1 MAVFKD
7 FFTHLQKEPHI
18 ALGSI
23 FNMGDISEGLFFYF
37 TRLSVT
43 ACFVIAIVLVA
54 RLLLKKAPKVYSYA
68 LWVIVFLK
76 LLFPFSISVPQQL
89 IVPTQQI
96 NTVYDSVMPPH
107 NFFYG
112 ETGFEST
119 VNTDFLA
126 DAPVADPVFL
136 PAYIW
141 FLVFVLLIIIS
152 AIQLGMTYARIR
164 NANCR
169 LYKDNVYFADIATPF
184 VLGVIKPKI
193 YLPKNLSEIQQN
205 YVIAHEKVHLSRL
218 DHIVKLV
225 CFTACCIH
233 WFNPLVWIS
242 FIFME
247 KDMEMSCDEK
257 VLDILGNGHKK
268 DYSYCILS
276 LATGKRFLPK
286 AYLSFGDSDTKKRIK
301 NVLDFK
307 KPSLWIA
314 AVSVIVII
322 LAAVAALS
330 ENKNNAVFE
339 EDVLTA
345 AKGEF
350 SYFHLTIEDYDS
362 TVEFRM
368 PKDWYFEPRGKSD
381 SGKEYDY
388 FPVVLV
394 DHVYDIYNEDGIAVG
409 AFGVTEQPYYDPY
422 IDDVMA
428 IYGPFALSNNF
439 SFQVKSEDY
448 YQIFKDEYGST
459 GICPV
464 YHSPSIV
471 HNNGGLG
478 DAIYNK
484 GIVSHNKEQMV
495 IAAFEFDKNVLNDDQ
510 HHFIAASVFIEP
522 QDSPVASKKDIAEF
536 VYQTE
541 QIELYHQLANRFGFT
556 ADEIK
561 TIYYYKGAFVDK
573 QLLLYAPPAKAQ
585 VVLDSIFS
593 GQEFDDVVTQY
604 RNLIADGGLD
614 EDKTK
619 TLTHLGYS
627 LMDIYLMNKEQLTA
641 IFDSIRQSN
650 MPGGANRVLGYEEM
664 AGNVLESYKNGT
676 VVFDDIYEQPPEDF
690 QYPEFIDWGKYSFGQ
705 DEMGFFWVAFPS
717 TDNRYVMTIAIDDSQ
732 FADINGNFK
741 DAGYKV
747 HNVGFY
753 RFEDFY
759 N

>member
-1 MAVFKD
+1 MTALYDFLTQLQENVCRFFSFSVFN
-7 FFTHLQKEPHI
+7 LW
-18 ALGSI
+18 
-23 FNMGDISEGLFFYF
+23 DIGEGLFFYF
-37 TRLSVT
+37 TKLSFT

-68 LWVIVFLK
+68 LWGIVFSK
-76 LLFPFSISVPQQL
+76 LLFPFSISVPQQTV
-89 IVPTQQI
+89 VPTQQI

-126 DAPVADPVFL
+126 DAPVTDPVFL

-141 FLVFVLLIIIS
+141 FVVFLLLVIVS
-152 AIQLGMTYARIR
+152 AINVGITRTRLYK
-164 NANCR
+164 ANCR
-169 LYKDNVYFADIATPF
+169 KHKDNVYFANISTPF

-193 YLPKNLSEIQQN
+193 YLPQNLSETEQN
-205 YVIAHEKVHLSRL
+205 YVITHEKVHLSRF

-225 CFTACCIH
+225 CFTICCIH

-242 FIFME
+242 FLLME

-257 VLDILGNGHKK
+257 VLDILGNCHKK

-276 LATGKRFLPK
+276 LATGNRFLPK

-307 KPSLWIA
+307 KPARW
-314 AVSVIVII
+314 V
-322 LAAVAALS
+322 AAVAIVVI
-330 ENKNNAVFE
+330 AV
-339 EDVLTA
+339 A
-345 AKGEF
+345 AMSACTEQKPVDNTPDDNSNITQANGEF

-362 TVEFRM
+362 TIEFRM
-368 PKDWYFEPRGKSD
+368 PKDWYFEPRGEAAT
-381 SGKEYDY
+381 GKEFDY

-394 DHVYDIYNEDGIAVG
+394 EHVYDIYNENGIAVG

-439 SFQVKSEDY
+439 SFQVKGEDY
-448 YQIFKDEYGST
+448 YKVNDFGYGST
-459 GICPV
+459 GVCSV

-484 GIVSHNKEQMV
+484 GIVCHNKEQMV
-495 IAAFEFDKNVLNDDQ
+495 IAAFEFDKDVLKEEQ
-510 HHFIAASVFIEP
+510 LEFIAISMAIEP
-522 QDSPVASKKDIAEF
+522 QNSPVATKKQIAEF

-541 QIELYHQLANRFGFT
+541 QIDIYHKIANKFGFT

-561 TIYYYKGAFVDK
+561 TIYYYKGTFVDK
-573 QLLLYAPPAKAQ
+573 QLLLDAEPAKAQ
-585 VVLDSIFS
+585 VVLDSILS
-593 GQEFDDVVTQY
+593 NQKFDDVVTQY
-604 RNLIADGGLD
+604 RRLIADSGID

-619 TLTHLGYS
+619 TLNNLGYS
-627 LMDIYLMNKEQLTA
+627 LMDIYLMSYAKIA
-641 IFDSIRQSN
+641 DIFASIEQSN
-650 MPGGANRVLGYEEM
+650 MPGGANRVLGYEEL
-664 AGNVLESYKNGT
+664 AGSVLENYKNGT
-676 VVFDDIYEQPPEDF
+676 VVFDTIYEQPPADF
-690 QYPEFIDWGKYSFGQ
+690 AYPEFIHWGEYSFSQ
-705 DEMGFFWVAFPS
+705 NEMGYYWVAFPS
-717 TDNRYVMTIAIDDSQ
+717 ADGKYVMTITIDDSQ
-732 FADINGNFK
+732 FADIDGNFE
-741 DAGYKV
+741 DSSYKV
-747 HNVGFY
+747 HHVGFY
-753 RFEDFY
+753 EA
-759 N
+759 